1 MASAAA
7 LSSSV
12 GLSTCDEFLL
22 SAEGGAGF
30 LTEARAET
38 GVPLAPDRTDRVLA
52 TPPAVPFVV
61 GVDERVGVRFA
72 AAGED
77 EETLEGVLRP
87 GVPVAGG
94 LFAVA
99 VDMLYAVCSCVGS
112 ELQSMPMRSKKKINR
127 LVVNLPT
134 AAHWRSSRLWSLAC
148 CVGPRTS
155 LVHLLS
161 PGSFAVVE

>member
-112 ELQSMPMRSKKKINR
+112 EVAVYANAVQEEDQQARCESPNGGPLAIVAAVELGLLRWPSHESGTLAFTR
-127 LVVNLPT
+127 VV
-134 AAHWRSSRLWSLAC
+134 C
-148 CVGPRTS
+148 CG
-155 LVHLLS
+155 
-161 PGSFAVVE
+161 